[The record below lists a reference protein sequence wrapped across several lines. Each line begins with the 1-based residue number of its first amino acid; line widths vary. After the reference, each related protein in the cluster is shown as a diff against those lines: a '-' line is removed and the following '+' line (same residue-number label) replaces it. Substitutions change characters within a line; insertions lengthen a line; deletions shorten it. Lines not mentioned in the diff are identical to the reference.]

1 MASFDNAKTDVS
13 NVKSVL
19 TLMKMLY
26 LTLFEHSAIVYT
38 PYDFAYTIPR
48 YF

>member
-26 LTLFEHSAIVYT
+26 LTYLNTAQ
-38 PYDFAYTIPR
+38 
-48 YF
+48 